1 MTSLRNNRSWSEPP
15 ASERDCCLRVE
26 TFRLE
31 ASEIRTSVSS
41 RTEQQSRTKD
51 SCAKRRLP
59 LPRRSRHF
67 LGAWLPGM
75 APSIPPPNWSF
86 PRPLFVIPAPHFV
99 VLANA
104 GIQRGGEEEARSAG
118 ACPQPGAPAGPPR
131 HVIPAPHFVILAN
144 AGIQRGGEEE
154 ACSAGACP
162 PPRTRRPPASPFPP
176 PIRHSGGS
184 RNPGGGGGTNVTQ
197 TFPTTGR
204 QIVNLTQ

>member
-31 ASEIRTSVSS
+31 ASETRTSDSS

-59 LPRRSRHF
+59 STRRSRHF

-99 VLANA
+99 
-104 GIQRGGEEEARSAG
+104 
-118 ACPQPGAPAGPPR
+118 
-131 HVIPAPHFVILAN
+131 ILAN
-144 AGIQRGGEEE
+144 AGIQRGGEETRHSISSFSANAGIQRGGEE
-154 ACSAGACP
+154 ARSAGACTGRSP
-162 PPRTRRPPASPFPP
+162 APSPSFRHSRTRESRGVGRRRPPCATPATRLAPQFVIPAEAGIQGAGVAQMAHKRFQQP
-176 PIRHSGGS
+176 AA
-184 RNPGGGGGTNVTQ
+184 
-197 TFPTTGR
+197 
-204 QIVNLTQ
+204 